1 MAELGIPLQFWHW
14 LVLAVLLTIIE
25 VFAPGTFFVWMGV
38 SAALVGLLL
47 WLIPELAWELQVL
60 GFALLSVTSVVIWR
74 YVQKRHPI
82 QTEQPLLNRRGEQ
95 YVGRVFTL
103 QEPIVNGQG
112 KIRVDDSIWKVQGED
127 CDAGTRVVVSSADG
141 VVLMVDRH
149 DGQ

>member
-1 MAELGIPLQFWHW
+1 MPELGIKLQFWHW
-14 LVLAVLLTIIE
+14 LVLAVLLTTIE
-25 VFAPGTFFVWMGV
+25 VFAPGAYFVWMGL

-47 WLIPELAWELQVL
+47 WFVPDLGWELQVL
-60 GFALLSVTSVVIWR
+60 GFALLSVTSLVLWR
-74 YVQKRHPI
+74 FVQKRHPI

-95 YVGRVFTL
+95 YVGRVFTP

-127 CDAGTRVVVSSADG
+127 CDAGTRVVVSSANG

-149 DGQ
+149 NS

>member
-1 MAELGIPLQFWHW
+1 MPEIGIQLQFWHW

-47 WLIPELAWELQVL
+47 WLMPELAWELQVL
-60 GFALLSVTSVVIWR
+60 AFALLSVTSVVIWR
-74 YVQKRHPI
+74 YIQKRRPI

-103 QEPIVNGQG
+103 QEPIVNGHG

-127 CDAGTRVVVSSADG
+127 CEAGTRVVVSSAEG
-141 VVLMVDRH
+141 VVLVVHRH
-149 DGQ
+149 NS

>member
-1 MAELGIPLQFWHW
+1 MPEIGIQLQFWHW

-47 WLIPELAWELQVL
+47 WLMPELAWELQVL
-60 GFALLSVTSVVIWR
+60 AFALLSVTSVVVWR
-74 YVQKRHPI
+74 YVQKRRPI

-103 QEPIVNGQG
+103 QEPIVNGHG

-127 CDAGTRVVVSSADG
+127 CEAGTKVMVSSAEG
-141 VVLMVDRH
+141 VVLLVTRH
-149 DGQ
+149 ES

>member
-1 MAELGIPLQFWHW
+1 MPELGIQLQFWHW
-14 LVLAVLLTIIE
+14 LVLAVLLTTIE
-25 VFAPGTFFVWMGV
+25 VFAPGAYFVWMGL

-47 WLIPELAWELQVL
+47 WFMPDLGWELQVL
-60 GFALLSVTSVVIWR
+60 GFALLSVTSVVLWR
-74 YVQKRHPI
+74 FFQKRHPI

-127 CDAGTRVVVSSADG
+127 CDAGTRVVVSSANG

-149 DGQ
+149 NS

>member
-1 MAELGIPLQFWHW
+1 MPEFGIQLQFWHW

-25 VFAPGTFFVWMGV
+25 VFAPGTYFVWMGV

-47 WLIPELAWELQVL
+47 WFMPALGWELQVL
-60 GFALLSVTSVVIWR
+60 GFALLSLTSVVLWR
-74 YVQKRHPI
+74 YVQKRHPL

-103 QEPIVNGQG
+103 QEPIVNGHG

-127 CDAGTRVVVSSADG
+127 CDAGTRVVVSSTNG

-149 DGQ
+149 DS

>member
-1 MAELGIPLQFWHW
+1 MPEFGIQLQFWHW
-14 LVLAVLLTIIE
+14 LVLAVLLTTIE
-25 VFAPGTFFVWMGV
+25 VFAPGTYFVWMGV

-47 WLIPELAWELQVL
+47 WFMPALGWELQVL
-60 GFALLSVTSVVIWR
+60 CFALLSLTSVVLWR
-74 YVQKRHPI
+74 YVQKRHPL

-103 QEPIVNGQG
+103 QEPIVNGHG

-127 CDAGTRVVVSSADG
+127 CDAGTRVVVSSTNG

-149 DGQ
+149 DS